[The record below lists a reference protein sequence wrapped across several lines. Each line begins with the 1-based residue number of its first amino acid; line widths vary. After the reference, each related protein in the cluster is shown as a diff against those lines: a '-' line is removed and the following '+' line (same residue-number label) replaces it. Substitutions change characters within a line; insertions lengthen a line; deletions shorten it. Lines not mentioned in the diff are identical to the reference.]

1 MNAEFLPKD
10 GIVLCAVSG
19 GADSMFLLERLRD
32 MGFSVAAAHFHH
44 GLRGAEADGDEAF
57 VRAFCAERAI
67 SFTAGRGDT
76 AAYAREH
83 CLGVEEAA
91 RRLRYAFLES
101 AADELGAAVIATAH
115 TADDNIETVLL
126 HLTRGAGLR
135 GLGGIPPVR
144 GRIVR
149 PMLDTSRAEVEA
161 YLCAKGITWRED
173 ATNAADDFARNR
185 LRHSVVPALR
195 AENPAL
201 GAAIGRMTELL
212 RRDEEYLAGLAAAF
226 VAEHAADGSVSASA
240 LCALPWP
247 VASRAVRRMAGVE
260 LSAEHTAAILRA
272 AEQGGTADV
281 SGLRVAVSGGR
292 LYFGVRETRPF
303 APREIEPGRRIE
315 LPEAGLCVRCEKID
329 AAPTDVYKSLT
340 TFFFSCANIYGK
352 ITVTPRRAGDRLRP
366 VGRGCTKT
374 LKALFQ
380 EQAVP
385 PWARDAV
392 PVLRD
397 EKGILAVYGIGVSER
412 ACAAPNERGAIQ
424 IEITRLPP
432 GQGG

>member
-1 MNAEFLPKD
+1 MNAELLPKD
-10 GIVLCAVSG
+10 GLVLCAVSG
-19 GADSMFLLERLRD
+19 GADSMYLLAKLRD
-32 MGFSVAAAHFHH
+32 MGVSVAAAHFHH
-44 GLRGAEADGDEAF
+44 GLRGADADGDEAF
-57 VRAFCAERAI
+57 VRAFCAEREIPFA
-67 SFTAGRGDT
+67 AGRGDT

-83 CLGVEEAA
+83 RLGVEEAA
-91 RRLRYAFLES
+91 RELRYAFLEN

-135 GLGGIPPVR
+135 GLGGIPPAR

-149 PMLDTSRAEVEA
+149 PMLDTSRAEAEA
-161 YLCAKGITWRED
+161 YLRASGIAWRED

-185 LRHSVVPALR
+185 LRHKVVPLLR
-195 AENPAL
+195 EENPAL
-201 GAAIGRMTELL
+201 GAAIGRMTALL
-212 RRDEEYLAGLAAAF
+212 RRDEEYLESLADAFAA
-226 VAEHAADGSVSASA
+226 EQAADGGVSASA

-272 AEQGGTADV
+272 AEQGGAADV
-281 SGLRVAVSGGR
+281 PGLRVAVSGGK

-303 APREIEPGRRIE
+303 EPCELGPGQRIE
-315 LPEAGLCVRCEKID
+315 LPEAGLCVQCRKID
-329 AAPTDVYKSLT
+329 AAPADVYKSLT

-352 ITVTPRRAGDRLRP
+352 ITVTPRRAGDRFRP

-374 LKALFQ
+374 LKALFR
-380 EQAVP
+380 ERSVP
-385 PWARDAV
+385 PWERDAV

-397 EKGILAVYGIGVSER
+397 EMGILGVYGVGVSER

-424 IEITRLPP
+424 IDITRLAP